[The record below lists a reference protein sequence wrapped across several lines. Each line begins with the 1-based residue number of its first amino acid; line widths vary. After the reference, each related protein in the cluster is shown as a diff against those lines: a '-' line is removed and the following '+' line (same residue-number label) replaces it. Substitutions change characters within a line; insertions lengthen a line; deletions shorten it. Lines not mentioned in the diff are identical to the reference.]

1 LSAKI
6 NIALFASGAGSN
18 VQNIIDHFRNHDR
31 ISVKL
36 VVSNNAG
43 SGAIQK
49 ATAAGIE
56 TLVLEKEQVING
68 EWLVEQLR
76 SRKIGFIVLAGY
88 LKMIPGALTAAY
100 HRKMINIHPALLPKH
115 GGKGMYGRH
124 VHEAVKSA
132 GDTETGITVHYVSE
146 VYDEG
151 EIIAQRKTAVETHDN
166 AESIEQKV
174 KALEAAFF
182 PILIENVILR
192 SAS

>member
-18 VQNIIDHFRNHDR
+18 VQNIIDYFRNHDR
-31 ISVKL
+31 IRVKL
-36 VVSNNAG
+36 VVSNNAQ
-43 SGAIQK
+43 SGAVQK
-49 ATAAGIE
+49 AETAGIE
-56 TLVLEKEQVING
+56 TLVMQKEQVTNG

-76 SRKIGFIVLAGY
+76 SRNIGFIVLAGY
-88 LKMIPGALTAAY
+88 LKMIPAALTAAY

-132 GDTETGITVHYVSE
+132 GDTETGITIHYVSE

-151 EIIAQRKTAVETHDN
+151 EIIEQKRTAVEPHDT
-166 AESIEQKV
+166 AEHIEQKV
-174 KALEAAFF
+174 RGLETAFF
-182 PILIENVILR
+182 PVIIESVILQ
-192 SAS
+192 SAL